1 MADTKIHKDKLLTR
15 NFISMCAANFLM
27 SFSFYIL
34 IPTLPF
40 YLIDTFKAGQSVVG
54 IILSIYT
61 VSVLVVRPF
70 SGFLAD
76 TFQRKPLYLFAY
88 FIFASFFVG
97 YPLAGSL
104 LVFTIIRVIHGL
116 AFGMLTTTG
125 NTLVIDVMP
134 SSRRGEGLGYFGV
147 TGNIAMAIGPMTGL
161 ILKDIIPFDYIFY
174 IAAISGAIGILFI
187 CLIKTP
193 RRALQRSSGL
203 CTVFVFSHTIRYD
216 QLLHCIIRFIIGTNI
231 QLRLLF
237 LNNGSGHDIIE
248 NNIRQACR
256 PRFYYTKHTQRYNH
270 SRSGYGGRSRFGIC
284 FYAKLCYRLYIILYS
299 GFLAWLWLW
308 NVIPCHEHFVYQL
321 SSTQPPCH
329 SQLDVSYRLGC
340 RYRNRRIF
348 RRIHIRALQLCIG
361 LWHRFG
367 MCHCSTYSVYS
378 LGNTSFFQK
387 QIGIVEYYLY
397 ICKNY
402 AKNKKTINA

>member
-1 MADTKIHKDKLLTR
+1 MTDTKILKDKLLTR
-15 NFISMCAANFLM
+15 NFISMCVANFLM

-40 YLIDTFKAGQSVVG
+40 YLIETFKAGQSVVG

-61 VSVLVVRPF
+61 VSVLIVRPF

-88 FIFASFFVG
+88 FVFASFFLG

-174 IAAISGAIGILFI
+174 IAAISGAVGIFFI

-193 RRALQRSSGL
+193 RRQLQKSQPISFDRFFLVKGVPASIPFLFLAIPYAMTSSYIALYVSSLGL
-203 CTVFVFSHTIRYD
+203 SSNSGFFFSIMAVGMILSRITSGKLVDQGFITQNIRKGIIIATVAMVGEVALGYALTQNFTIGCTLYYVVAFLLGYGYGTLFPAMNTLFINLAPHNRRATANSMYLTGWDVGIGIGAFLGGYISEHYNFVSVYTIG
-216 QLLHCIIRFIIGTNI
+216 LICAIAALVLFIIWVTPHFFKN
-231 QLRLLF
+231 RL
-237 LNNGSGHDIIE
+237 
-248 NNIRQACR
+248 A
-256 PRFYYTKHTQRYNH
+256 
-270 SRSGYGGRSRFGIC
+270 
-284 FYAKLCYRLYIILYS
+284 
-299 GFLAWLWLW
+299 
-308 NVIPCHEHFVYQL
+308 
-321 SSTQPPCH
+321 
-329 SQLDVSYRLGC
+329 
-340 RYRNRRIF
+340 
-348 RRIHIRALQLCIG
+348 
-361 LWHRFG
+361 
-367 MCHCSTYSVYS
+367 
-378 LGNTSFFQK
+378 
-387 QIGIVEYYLY
+387 
-397 ICKNY
+397 
-402 AKNKKTINA
+402 